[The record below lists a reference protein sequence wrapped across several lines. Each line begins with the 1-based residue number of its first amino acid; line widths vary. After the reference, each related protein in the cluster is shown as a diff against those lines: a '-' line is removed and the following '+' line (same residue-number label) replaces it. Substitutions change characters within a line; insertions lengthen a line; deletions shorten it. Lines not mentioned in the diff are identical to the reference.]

1 MSTFVLAAFLVSLL
15 SLLGYAAIAY
25 LFPQNRSQD

>member
-1 MSTFVLAAFLVSLL
+1 MSTFILAAFLVSLL
-15 SLLGYAAIAY
+15 SFSGYAAIAY